1 MHGSSFTPGADMR
14 KGADKETLS
23 AEILMESRNF
33 MLRALNLFLI
43 CFLNRKYYGTCTHC
57 AHNVNS
63 NALLNIIRGIVI
75 NKQSIIA
82 EMENT
87 KFAEI

>member
-14 KGADKETLS
+14 KGADEETLS
-23 AEILMESRNF
+23 AEILMESRNV

-43 CFLNRKYYGTCTHC
+43 WFLNWKNY
-57 AHNVNS
+57 AHTVKS
-63 NALLNIIRGIVI
+63 NALLNIIIGISI
-75 NKQSIIA
+75 NKQKVIA